1 LRSFKHGGDGRF
13 AQDGSL
19 ECRLTGFCVTE
30 LSCSAI
36 TGLPNR
42 PSVRGE
48 DLLERGAENGS
59 VPPECEDL
67 LLETVLLDPG
77 AAVAAAHVAHAV
89 NVVSQ
94 EVLTTARNF
103 SVEQTAWWAVRDPR
117 VDTGE
122 LVARSGITGLL
133 PSPVAV
139 TPPTR
144 PWNPIHLDWRI
155 QFVPAPLG
163 EWSLDEIDFH
173 HTSGALPATD
183 DATAGFVLEGRAH
196 LTGGAAAT
204 IAAGVRSALAAAT
217 SVAGATALDPTIV
230 SRFHSADASAI
241 LNVLAEANVALV
253 ESIVANRGD
262 GGVLPVDRS
271 ALADIA
277 TALEHMDVLAGAMDN
292 FVTRL
297 RGDVPGDGTSTP
309 PGGPLPSPFLP
320 LRSGFMRILRLRLVD
335 GFGQAR
341 DLAGSSDTTIV
352 DAARLS
358 TAEPMQVPRRGD
370 LQAMPPRFTS
380 PSRLWL
386 RFMDATGGAQE
397 ASSTVSPVCG
407 YLMPN
412 HLDGDLEFFDVDGQN
427 LGVVR
432 PDPAA
437 GVVWED
443 APGRPSTVGQLPSRA
458 IDNSFLAGIAQGLLD
473 WGTADAIVG
482 GRETA
487 LAAMLRIIDSTLW
500 SVDPFGHTG
509 DEHLALLVGHPV
521 AVLRARVQLEVR
533 EPVQPADLLNQL
545 TASVRLGALTHWQDG
560 LLGYFVNDDYRTLY
574 CADAAVAGFARQV
587 GPGEGFLQPAN
598 LVPNFYETFADDI
611 GAGAAQ
617 GSTPVTH
624 PYVNDSG
631 LLTISPH
638 QDIMLTLLLE
648 PHSVVHA
655 TTGLLPRKEIGM
667 RREWVAGALAKLS
680 PTFRFGPVLV
690 DPKHIRMPVPTERSG
705 TWSWDHRADIV
716 NWQEDP
722 VTNATADAQL
732 PPDPAQGTEGWL
744 RLVPT
749 PPPAGG

>member
-1 LRSFKHGGDGRF
+1 
-13 AQDGSL
+13 
-19 ECRLTGFCVTE
+19 
-30 LSCSAI
+30 
-36 TGLPNR
+36 
-42 PSVRGE
+42 
-48 DLLERGAENGS
+48 
-59 VPPECEDL
+59 
-67 LLETVLLDPG
+67 
-77 AAVAAAHVAHAV
+77 
-89 NVVSQ
+89 
-94 EVLTTARNF
+94 
-103 SVEQTAWWAVRDPR
+103 
-117 VDTGE
+117 
-122 LVARSGITGLL
+122 
-133 PSPVAV
+133 
-139 TPPTR
+139 
-144 PWNPIHLDWRI
+144 
-155 QFVPAPLG
+155 
-163 EWSLDEIDFH
+163 
-173 HTSGALPATD
+173 
-183 DATAGFVLEGRAH
+183 
-196 LTGGAAAT
+196 
-204 IAAGVRSALAAAT
+204 
-217 SVAGATALDPTIV
+217 
-230 SRFHSADASAI
+230 
-241 LNVLAEANVALV
+241 
-253 ESIVANRGD
+253 
-262 GGVLPVDRS
+262 
-271 ALADIA
+271 
-277 TALEHMDVLAGAMDN
+277 
-292 FVTRL
+292 
-297 RGDVPGDGTSTP
+297 
-309 PGGPLPSPFLP
+309 
-320 LRSGFMRILRLRLVD
+320 
-335 GFGQAR
+335 
-341 DLAGSSDTTIV
+341 
-352 DAARLS
+352 
-358 TAEPMQVPRRGD
+358 MQVPRRGD

-690 DPKHIRMPVPTERSG
+690 DPNHIRMPVPTERSG